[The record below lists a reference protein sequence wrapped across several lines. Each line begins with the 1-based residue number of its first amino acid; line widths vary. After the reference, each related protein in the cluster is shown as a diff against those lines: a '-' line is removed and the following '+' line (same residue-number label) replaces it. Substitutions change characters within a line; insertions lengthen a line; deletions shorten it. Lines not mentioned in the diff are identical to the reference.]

1 METKERCFIC
11 NKVIYENETVKVEDG
26 HVLCSTGCQK
36 VYHSKR
42 QEIVYEDPQFGF
54 GY

>member
-1 METKERCFIC
+1 MIKKE
-11 NKVIYENETVKVEDG
+11 KVMNEDG
-26 HVLCSTGCQK
+26 HVLCSTDCQK

-42 QEIVYEDPQFGF
+42 QEIIYEDPQFGY